1 MVVIIFP
8 IESITYGFLGPLTI
22 ICMAACKAI
31 VVFLP
36 GEPIELLAGM
46 CYGPFLGM
54 ILLYIGYTISSIF
67 IALSVKKFG
76 MNLVNDIIPEK
87 TLNKVND
94 IINNNPHK
102 VEVTLFFLYFL
113 PAMPKDLLTYIGNLL
128 PISISKFLLVSLF
141 ARFPALISS
150 TIVGSRILSGDI
162 YTIIIVYA
170 ITYLVSFA
178 IAGIY
183 NKFFSKTKEPTST
196 KNHN

>member
-22 ICMAACKAI
+22 IGMAACKAI

>member
-8 IESITYGFLGPLTI
+8 IESVIYGFLGPLTI

-54 ILLYIGYTISSIF
+54 ILLYIGYTISSIL

-76 MNLVNDIIPEK
+76 INLVSDIIPEK

-183 NKFFSKTKEPTST
+183 NKFFSKTKEHTST
-196 KNHN
+196 KNKS

>member
-67 IALSVKKFG
+67 IALSIKKFG